1 MLKRL
6 VSILWPSFLIAGAA
20 DVLFFTLFDP
30 MQFLYREEPVFGSYL
45 GAYSVGFFF
54 FWLMGIGS
62 SALTCYFQRSADE
75 INRCPLVPSARPEG
89 CPKKNDNCTD
99 CR

>member
-6 VSILWPSFLIAGAA
+6 ITILWPSFLIAGAA

-30 MQFLYREEPVFGSYL
+30 MQFLYQEEPVFVSRL
-45 GAYSVGFFF
+45 AAYTVGFFL

-62 SALTCYFQRSADE
+62 SALTCYFQRSADD

-89 CPKKNDNCTD
+89 CPKKEGCID
-99 CR
+99 CK